1 MIRELIEA
9 GVNKLNVSLNAN
21 SKEKYNQICKPKY
34 ADAYKNVI
42 KFIKMS
48 KAAGLEIQVTAVT
61 IPEIEINQ
69 VKKLVEQMGVKFSL
83 RRYVGFFW

>member
-48 KAAGLEIQVTAVT
+48 KGFRN
-61 IPEIEINQ
+61 PSNCGYNSRDRNQ
-69 VKKLVEQMGVKFSL
+69 SSKKIGRTNGS
-83 RRYVGFFW
+83 